1 MDPICHHPLF
11 SSFCVFAFLRQK
23 KRKEKKNNDALSSG
37 SLRSPKKKKSGR
49 LDCLSDFF
57 LGGGWGG
64 GVRTQ
69 AKMND

>member
-37 SLRSPKKKKSGR
+37 SLRSRKKKSGR
-49 LDCLSDFF
+49 LDCQFPMFF
-57 LGGGWGG
+57 WGGG
-64 GVRTQ
+64 GVRTR
-69 AKMND
+69 AKMTD

>member
-11 SSFCVFAFLRQK
+11 YSFCVFAFLRQK

-37 SLRSPKKKKSGR
+37 SLRSRKKKSGR

-57 LGGGWGG
+57 MGEGGG

-69 AKMND
+69 AKMTD